1 MSQVVRNRFE
11 VGDLVRVIAPDSPL
25 HGLEG
30 RIIQTDFGAGADPY
44 KFESACGE
52 HRGWLSAYQLRKL
65 LPSSV
70 EGEPHRDGV
79 FLLFGWNAEKGCFE
93 EAIVEPPADHIAD
106 ANKMVPPAIP
116 EGWRELFDGET
127 RSKTDLY
134 CERGRWKSFVDFDPA
149 GSDFPRYDKTL
160 HCQHIR
166 KIPSVVIP
174 QSELLGSKVEY
185 REPTRADVGKTIEV
199 RSEYCTVWEE
209 RELVAM
215 YNETIEN
222 RFVCR
227 NSRNERRLK
236 LWACARIKIDHS
248 NTSET
253 PNSSTPDPLNCI
265 GHICD
270 LAESTGVT
278 CPVDS
283 CDLDTGVREA
293 PAEPQPSNIPETP
306 DSFIAKRPVVYLAG
320 PMRGIPHFNFPAF
333 DAAKSYLIGLGYDVL
348 SPADLDRELDGFDPY
363 KAEYETAEGC
373 ADFPETMHFDAVVLR
388 DLTAVT
394 QCDAIALL
402 PGWEK
407 SKGAV
412 AEIAVAHWMGKPVM
426 RLLCDAYHTN
436 EVVYIVNNASTTL
449 EQFVLQLAHAHD
461 AHNKAINCAIDST
474 PPKQD
479 PDCDILDV
487 AASITR
493 GDRQAGYGPPD
504 QDFRKTAD
512 MWTGMF
518 QYMLA
523 PGAAFEPRHV
533 AMAMI
538 CIKLSREFHQKKRD
552 NWIDIAGYA
561 RCGSLC
567 SS

>member
-1 MSQVVRNRFE
+1 MSQVVSNRLE
-11 VGDLVRVIAPDSPL
+11 VGDLVRVIAPDSLL

-30 RIIQTDFGAGADPY
+30 QIAQTDFGAGADPY

-65 LPSSV
+65 TATSV
-70 EGEPHRDGV
+70 EGEPCVAGKA
-79 FLLFGWNAEKGCFE
+79 LLLRSNWNAEKGCFE
-93 EAIVEPPADHIAD
+93 EAIVQPPVDHIAD

-116 EGWRELFDGET
+116 AGWRELFYGEAL
-127 RSKTDLY
+127 SKTNLY
-134 CERGRWKSFVDFDPA
+134 ESNGKWNPYTDFDPA
-149 GSDFPRYDKTL
+149 GSHFPKYTKGL
-160 HCQHIR
+160 HYRHIR
-166 KIPSVVIP
+166 KIEAANP
-174 QSELLGSKVEY
+174 
-185 REPTRADVGKTIEV
+185 
-199 RSEYCTVWEE
+199 
-209 RELVAM
+209 
-215 YNETIEN
+215 
-222 RFVCR
+222 
-227 NSRNERRLK
+227 
-236 LWACARIKIDHS
+236 
-248 NTSET
+248 SET
-253 PNSSTPDPLNCI
+253 PNSSLPDPLNCI
-265 GHICD
+265 GNICD

-283 CDLDTGVREA
+283 CDLDTGCRQA
-293 PAEPQPSNIPETP
+293 PADHIPNATKMLNSPEVPNSLDSNPPETP
-306 DSFIAKRPVVYLAG
+306 DISTAKRPVVYIAG

-333 DAAKSYLIGLGYDVL
+333 DAAKAYLIGKGYDVL
-348 SPADLDRELDGFDPY
+348 SPADFDRVLDDFDPY
-363 KAEYETAEGC
+363 KPEYETAEGC
-373 ADFPETMHFDAVVLR
+373 ADFPKTMDFKRVVTR

-394 QCDAIALL
+394 QCDAVALL

-412 AEIAVAHWMGKPVM
+412 AEIAVANWIGKPLIHLYGVDHTQSKAAFYVTQE
-426 RLLCDAYHTN
+426 LTPTLKQFALWLAYDN
-436 EVVYIVNNASTTL
+436 VDSVKE
-449 EQFVLQLAHAHD
+449 
-461 AHNKAINCAIDST
+461 AIDS
-474 PPKQD
+474 PPREQH
-479 PDCDILDV
+479 PDCDILEV

-493 GDRQAGYGPPD
+493 GDRQAVYGPPD
-504 QDFRKTAD
+504 QDFKKTAD

-523 PGAAFEPRHV
+523 PGAMFEPRHV

>member
-11 VGDLVRVIAPDSPL
+11 VGDLVRVIDPDSL
-25 HGLEG
+25 LLGLEG
-30 RIIQTDFGAGADPY
+30 RIAQTDFGAGADPY

-70 EGEPHRDGV
+70 EGEPYVAGKA
-79 FLLFGWNAEKGCFE
+79 LLLRSNWNAEKGCFE
-93 EAIVEPPADHIAD
+93 ESMYREPTKADVVDGPIEVEACTPDPDTGERIWRKRNLVAIYNYDPRFGVEHPNTVSDIVNYKEARIKVDHIAD
-106 ANKMVPPAIP
+106 ANKMVN
-116 EGWRELFDGET
+116 
-127 RSKTDLY
+127 
-134 CERGRWKSFVDFDPA
+134 
-149 GSDFPRYDKTL
+149 
-160 HCQHIR
+160 
-166 KIPSVVIP
+166 PS
-174 QSELLGSKVEY
+174 
-185 REPTRADVGKTIEV
+185 EP
-199 RSEYCTVWEE
+199 
-209 RELVAM
+209 
-215 YNETIEN
+215 
-222 RFVCR
+222 
-227 NSRNERRLK
+227 
-236 LWACARIKIDHS
+236 
-248 NTSET
+248 
-253 PNSSTPDPLNCI
+253 PNSSLPDPLNCI
-265 GHICD
+265 GNICD

-293 PAEPQPSNIPETP
+293 PAEPQPSNPPETP
-306 DSFIAKRPVVYLAG
+306 DSSTAKRPVVYIAG
-320 PMRGIPHFNFPAF
+320 PMRGIPHFNFPSF
-333 DAAKSYLIGLGYDVL
+333 DAAKAYLIGLGYDVL
-348 SPADLDRELDGFDPY
+348 SPADFDRLFDDFDPY
-363 KAEYETAEGC
+363 KPEYETAEGC
-373 ADFPETMHFDAVVLR
+373 GDFPQAMDFKRVVTR

-412 AEIAVAHWMGKPVM
+412 AEIAVAHWMGKPVIH
-426 RLLCDAYHTN
+426 LLSDSNDESVFAIS
-436 EVVYIVNNASTTL
+436 EDSPTL
-449 EQFVLQLAHAHD
+449 EGFVLRLAYAHD
-461 AHNKAINCAIDST
+461 EAVKEAICPP

-504 QDFRKTAD
+504 QDFKKTAD

-538 CIKLSREFHQKKRD
+538 CIKLSREFHQRKRD

>member
-1 MSQVVRNRFE
+1 MSQVVENE
-11 VGDLVRVIAPDSPL
+11 LQVGDLVRVIGASAL

-30 RIIQTDFGAGADPY
+30 YIARTDFGAPPNVY
-44 KFESACGE
+44 LFESDDKQ
-52 HRGWLSAYQLRKL
+52 HRCWLAVDSLRKL
-65 LPSSV
+65 
-70 EGEPHRDGV
+70 RDS
-79 FLLFGWNAEKGCFE
+79 WA
-93 EAIVEPPADHIAD
+93 EPPADHIAD
-106 ANKMVPPAIP
+106 ANKMVPPAILA
-116 EGWRELFDGET
+116 GWRELEPDE
-127 RSKTDLY
+127 
-134 CERGRWKSFVDFDPA
+134 
-149 GSDFPRYDKTL
+149 FPRVTDMYENEGAWRKRINDSSIEYARYEVR
-160 HCQHIR
+160 HIR
-166 KIPSVVIP
+166 KIEHP
-174 QSELLGSKVEY
+174 
-185 REPTRADVGKTIEV
+185 
-199 RSEYCTVWEE
+199 
-209 RELVAM
+209 
-215 YNETIEN
+215 
-222 RFVCR
+222 
-227 NSRNERRLK
+227 
-236 LWACARIKIDHS
+236 

-253 PNSSTPDPLNCI
+253 PNSST
-265 GHICD
+265 
-270 LAESTGVT
+270 
-278 CPVDS
+278 
-283 CDLDTGVREA
+283 
-293 PAEPQPSNIPETP
+293 
-306 DSFIAKRPVVYLAG
+306 AKRPVVYIAG
-320 PMRGIPHFNFPAF
+320 PMRGVPHFNFPAF
-333 DAAKSYLIGLGYDVL
+333 DAAKSYLIGLGYEVW
-348 SPADLDRELDGFDPY
+348 SPADFDRELDGFDPY

-373 ADFPETMHFDAVVLR
+373 ADFPKTMDFDDVVLR

-394 QCDAIALL
+394 LCDAIALL

-426 RLLCDAYHTN
+426 HLLCDAYRPN
-436 EVVYIVNNASTTL
+436 DVVYIVNNASTTL

-461 AHNKAINCAIDST
+461 AHNKAINCAIDPP

-504 QDFRKTAD
+504 QDFKKTAD